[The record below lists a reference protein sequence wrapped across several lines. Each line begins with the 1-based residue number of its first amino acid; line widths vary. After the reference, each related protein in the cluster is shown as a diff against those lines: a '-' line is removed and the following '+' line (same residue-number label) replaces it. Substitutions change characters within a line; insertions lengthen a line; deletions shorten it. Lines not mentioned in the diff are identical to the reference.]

1 MEESMRINIKNNI
14 KEVTRGLS
22 KTHKEQIP
30 FATSLAI
37 NATLGIGKGNKDKG
51 LDRELTKQMI
61 KKLDRPR
68 PQTTKAFFRKAA
80 RKTNLIGVLGLQDW
94 AAKFLIFQIEG
105 GTRST
110 GKNIPIP
117 YTPNA
122 RLNKFGNIIGKRS
135 GLIKKSNQYI
145 GEVKGINGV
154 WERQKNGEQKLII
167 GFKRSVDYRP
177 RFPFYT
183 IAANFTK
190 NMFDRNFTKAF
201 VRAVRSSR

>member
-1 MEESMRINIKNNI
+1 MRISIKNNV
-14 KEVTRGLS
+14 KEATKGLS
-22 KTHKEQIP
+22 KSQKEQVP
-30 FATSLAI
+30 FATSNAI
-37 NATLGIGKGNKDKG
+37 NMTLFQLRKEMGKQT
-51 LDRELTKQMI
+51 TKH
-61 KKLDRPR
+61 LDRPT
-68 PQTTKAFFRKAA
+68 PFTQKGFVVDKAKKTTLRGILFIKDIVANYLKY
-80 RKTNLIGVLGLQDW
+80 
-94 AAKFLIFQIEG
+94 QIDG

-135 GLIKKSNQYI
+135 GLVKKSNQYI

-167 GFKRSVDYRP
+167 GFKRSVEYRP
-177 RFPFYT
+177 RFPFYN

>member
-1 MEESMRINIKNNI
+1 MEKSMRINIKNNI

-30 FATSLAI
+30 FATSNAI
-37 NATLGIGKGNKDKG
+37 NMTLFQLRKEMGKQT
-51 LDRELTKQMI
+51 TKH
-61 KKLDRPR
+61 LDRPT
-68 PQTTKAFFRKAA
+68 PFTQKGFVVDKAKKTTLKGILFIKDIVASYLK
-80 RKTNLIGVLGLQDW
+80 
-94 AAKFLIFQIEG
+94 FQIDG

-122 RLNKFGNIIGKRS
+122 RLNKFGNIVGKRS

-154 WERQKNGEQKLII
+154 WERQKNKEQKLII
-167 GFKRSVDYRP
+167 GFKRSVEYRP

-183 IAANFTK
+183 IAASFTK

>member
-1 MEESMRINIKNNI
+1 MEKLMNISIKNNI
-14 KEVTRGLS
+14 KEATRGLS

-30 FATSLAI
+30 FATSNAI
-37 NATLGIGKGNKDKG
+37 NMTLFQLRKEMMKQT
-51 LDRELTKQMI
+51 TKH
-61 KKLDRPR
+61 LDRPT
-68 PQTTKAFFRKAA
+68 PTTQKGFVVGRAK
-80 RKTNLIGVLGLQDW
+80 KTTLKGVLFIKDFVANYL
-94 AAKFLIFQIEG
+94 KFQIDG

-135 GLIKKSNQYI
+135 GLVKKSNQYI

-167 GFKRSVDYRP
+167 GFKRSVEYRP

>member
-1 MEESMRINIKNNI
+1 MEKSMKVNIKNNI
-14 KEVTRGLS
+14 KEATRGLS

-30 FATSLAI
+30 FATSNAI
-37 NATLGIGKGNKDKG
+37 NMTLFQLRKEMSKQT
-51 LDRELTKQMI
+51 TKH
-61 KKLDRPR
+61 LDRPT
-68 PQTTKAFFRKAA
+68 PFTQKGFVVDKAKKTTLRGILFIKDIVASYLK
-80 RKTNLIGVLGLQDW
+80 
-94 AAKFLIFQIEG
+94 FQIDG

-122 RLNKFGNIIGKRS
+122 RLNKFGNIVGKRS

-167 GFKRSVDYRP
+167 GFKRSVEYRP